1 MGVTKTKNIRKFV
14 KEIKPGTAKYG
25 GPYLHWNEEKKRG
38 GGKNIAAGII
48 QKQTSL
54 LK

>member
-38 GGKNIAAGII
+38 GEKNIAAGII